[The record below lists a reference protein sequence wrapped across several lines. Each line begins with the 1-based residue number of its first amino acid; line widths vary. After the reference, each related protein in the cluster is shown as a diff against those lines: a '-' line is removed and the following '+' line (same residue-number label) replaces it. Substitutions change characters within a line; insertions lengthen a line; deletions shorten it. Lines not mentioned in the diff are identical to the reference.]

1 MKKINGKLWE
11 PREVNIS
18 IPYAEE
24 EAKLMKQY
32 GMEVKIKRLANGKAS
47 VWIHNPAWANPVGNH
62 ENRFIRKRGINMKH
76 LFDAA
81 NEENERMTKR
91 FKNMEH
97 TTDQVILH
105 NKHNGQPLDANN
117 AWGKTKEETTKI
129 LGEVKTI

>member
-1 MKKINGKLWE
+1 
-11 PREVNIS
+11 
-18 IPYAEE
+18 
-24 EAKLMKQY
+24 
-32 GMEVKIKRLANGKAS
+32 
-47 VWIHNPAWANPVGNH
+47 
-62 ENRFIRKRGINMKH
+62 MKH
-76 LFDAA
+76 LFTAA

-129 LGEVKTI
+129 LGKVKTI